1 MTIKEL
7 IKKLKQYENDDEL
20 SIRLVYDDEP
30 DEGNYWLHNIEIS
43 EKGESGYPYGEI
55 RLIGGQW
62 WELSDQYYLL

>member
-7 IKKLKQYENDDEL
+7 IKKLKQYEN
-20 SIRLVYDDEP
+20 DDEP

-55 RLIGGQW
+55 RLIGG
-62 WELSDQYYLL
+62 E